1 MEEDWSGCPAWS
13 EEKAQAEED
22 IFALRILTCPLK
34 ACRRSEACTRS
45 LRLDRPCPGLVA
57 HPYPPELERAR
68 IVALRF
74 QITRAIQMAEAGEEE
89 SKPEREAREAAHR
102 RRRALAMERAR
113 AKVRE
118 MRRGG

>member
-1 MEEDWSGCPAWS
+1 LGGFPAWS
-13 EEKAQAEED
+13 EEKAQAEMD

-68 IVALRF
+68 TVVLRF
-74 QITRAIQMAEAGEEE
+74 EIKRAIRMAEAGEEE
-89 SKPEREAREAAHR
+89 SRAVREAREAAHR
-102 RRRALAMERAR
+102 RRWALAMERAR